1 MKDLRVTRGWRSTH
15 PPLTPTNWRFL
26 WLTSGSAG
34 SSFLFVAKEA
44 LPKKDGVA
52 WVACDSESTRDYWG
66 PVSLTDVCLPAPS
79 AACESCD
86 AAAGLVGFLSVVSWA
101 AGTGFSGCTTEA
113 AAGRGLTEEG
123 SAGEGR
129 TEICHLRRSEKW
141 KGPS

>member
-1 MKDLRVTRGWRSTH
+1 MLESSEGDSY

-44 LPKKDGVA
+44 
-52 WVACDSESTRDYWG
+52 
-66 PVSLTDVCLPAPS
+66 LPAPS

-123 SAGEGR
+123 SVILGAPVQ
-129 TEICHLRRSEKW
+129 LRSVMLIFLAVCTLPVVAV
-141 KGPS
+141 GSGHMVSTTS